1 MTTNASSQST
11 SKNALIG
18 RIKMPT
24 EEEFKNMIYDLLIY
38 LQEQNDVILYAT
50 EETLKKELELLY
62 KECEWRYE
70 NGKQGF

>member
-1 MTTNASSQST
+1 MQVLNQHQKMLS
-11 SKNALIG
+11 LEG
-18 RIKMPT
+18 LKMPT

-38 LQEQNDVILYAT
+38 LQEHNDVILYAT

-70 NGKQGF
+70 NGKQRF

>member
-18 RIKMPT
+18 KIKMPT

-38 LQEQNDVILYAT
+38 LQEQKDVILYAT
-50 EETLKKELELLY
+50 EETLKKELENLY
-62 KECEWRYE
+62 QECEAKQ
-70 NGKQGF
+70 NGLQRF